1 VDKLKIQ
8 SKRHRS
14 LVLVAFCLAA
24 IGIGSDTAVATM
36 ALPHSK
42 EQ

>member
-1 VDKLKIQ
+1 
-8 SKRHRS
+8 
-14 LVLVAFCLAA
+14 VAFCLAA